1 MHKGYIMNRIL
12 EFKRMLNRLTPI
24 LLLGLLWNPLLAND
38 VKSVPVPT
46 DATPM
51 QNETFSVTVSVDM
64 TDSPSPN
71 DKLGS
76 FTASLKWD
84 TLAVS
89 YVGNSGVASGFT
101 GVVNDQNASSGML
114 IFNGANINGATGA
127 FSLITVDF
135 VAIGSSGYS
144 SMVDLEYSAMASTA
158 FADLLPVLAVRDTVL
173 VIESPTSIDPLS
185 SVPQEYELTQNYPNP
200 FNPETT
206 IEFALP
212 QGANVSLKIYDVT
225 GKLVKTL
232 VDEPLSAGRFQA
244 TWDATNEYGSAVSS
258 GIYIYRLSSG
268 SFQQIKRMVLL
279 K

>member
-1 MHKGYIMNRIL
+1 MSNSL
-12 EFKRMLNRLTPI
+12 F
-24 LLLGLLWNPLLAND
+24 AND

-46 DATPM
+46 DATPG
-51 QNETFSVTVSVDM
+51 QNETFSVTVGVDM
-64 TDSPSPN
+64 NDSPSPN

-76 FTASLKWD
+76 FTASLQWD

-101 GVVNDQNASSGML
+101 GVVNDQNASSGEL

-127 FSLITVDF
+127 FSLITIDF
-135 VAIGSSGYS
+135 VAVGSSGYS
-144 SMVDLEYSAMASTA
+144 SLVDLEYSAMASTA
-158 FADLLPVLAVRDTVL
+158 FTNLLPVLSARDTML
-173 VIESPTSIDPLS
+173 TIDPPTSIDPLS
-185 SVPQEYELTQNYPNP
+185 SVPQDYMLTQNYPNP

-212 QGANVSLKIYDVT
+212 VSGVVSLKIYDIS

-232 VDEPLSAGRFQA
+232 VDEQLSAGRFQ
-244 TWDATNEYGSAVSS
+244 TSWNATNDAGAAVSS
-258 GIYIYRLSSG
+258 GVYVYRLSSG
-268 SFQQIKRMVLL
+268 SFQQIKRMIYL